1 MGLNSWCVGPT
12 RGKSPFQ
19 SSHFKVNGKNT
30 GAVIVYARNN
40 RNLGNYR
47 THEQNRASNV
57 TLLGRIKIG
66 MHDGTNS
73 PFLRGF
79 LTFVELNLDCD
90 RFWRTYIRT
99 NK

>member
-1 MGLNSWCVGPT
+1 MWGRLEANLLSRAHISKSMAKT
-12 RGKSPFQ
+12 R
-19 SSHFKVNGKNT
+19 
-30 GAVIVYARNN
+30 AVIVYARNN
-40 RNLGNYR
+40 RNFGNYR

-79 LTFVELNLDCD
+79 LTFVELNRVA
-90 RFWRTYIRT
+90 RFGRTYT
-99 NK
+99 Y